1 MWPVCNYTY
10 LEINIIKIQLLLVE
24 IWAIMCFYIANFKM
38 AASNPR
44 WRPKKCQPEFL
55 INLWSIVTKK
65 LGWQKLTQ
73 NFDDSPN
80 DNTSAYT
87 IMGISCVRCELFYSQ
102 VLYIFYNNNGNVP
115 HSTRS
120 PLPTCFWLKA
130 WAEPPSPQTEAPP
143 RGRSWNVSSSQ

>member
-87 IMGISCVRCELFYSQ
+87 IF
-102 VLYIFYNNNGNVP
+102 
-115 HSTRS
+115 
-120 PLPTCFWLKA
+120 PTI
-130 WAEPPSPQTEAPP
+130 
-143 RGRSWNVSSSQ
+143 